1 MWKEENQRQ
10 QQVHGMV
17 NNQEE
22 EIVKETQMNK
32 KCE

>member
-10 QQVHGMV
+10 QEVHGIV

-22 EIVKETQMNK
+22 EIAKEIQIEK
-32 KCE
+32 KWK